1 MMFAV
6 TEGHLSGTKR
16 VVLCNARNETKRGM
30 QGQPQAA
37 KQGKV
42 TLGQARQA
50 KGYQRHKHPS
60 KHQWGT
66 NMKKTHYN

>member
-1 MMFAV
+1 MFVV
-6 TEGHLSGTKR
+6 TEGHLSETKR

-30 QGQPQAA
+30 QGQPQVA

-50 KGYQRHKHPS
+50 KGHMY
-60 KHQWGT
+60 
-66 NMKKTHYN
+66 

>member
-1 MMFAV
+1 MFVV

-16 VVLCNARNETKRGM
+16 VVFWSARNETKRGM
-30 QGQPQAA
+30 QGHPQVA

-50 KGYQRHKHPS
+50 KDAKD
-60 KHQWGT
+60 T
-66 NMKKTHYN
+66 NAQANINGSQT